1 MLLPPQRSATVPL
14 TLARQPRRCEGH
26 MHKSFL
32 VVGIMAVALA
42 IAAIGARTV
51 QGAGTL
57 TPAEIG
63 VTADGSVHATPD
75 TARIWIGVELL
86 GPTLVPVDREA
97 DQRMAAVVAALRS
110 AGVSDQHMRTVGISI
125 APQYTT
131 VDGQRQQ
138 LTGHLSGSMLEVE
151 TSDLAGLPA
160 LLDSAIA
167 AGANRIDQVRFE
179 SQVLDQLRSQ
189 ARDQAWQAARAQA
202 EQLAQRAGTR
212 LDRVTSVDEP
222 MIEDTGTIQ
231 PDRGTAYARPV
242 GSSTSSVQ
250 SGELEVRCR
259 LHIVWSTQ

>member
-1 MLLPPQRSATVPL
+1 
-14 TLARQPRRCEGH
+14 
-26 MHKSFL
+26 MHKNLLL
-32 VVGIMAVALA
+32 VTIMAMALA
-42 IAAIGARTV
+42 LAAFGARSV
-51 QGAGTL
+51 HGAGAL

-75 TARIWIGVELL
+75 TARVWIGVELF
-86 GPTLVPVDREA
+86 GPTLVPLDREA
-97 DQRMAAVVAALRS
+97 DQRMAAIVAALRS
-110 AGVSDQHMRTVGISI
+110 AGISDQHMRTVGISI

-231 PDRGTAYARPV
+231 PDRATAYARPV

-259 LHIVWSTQ
+259 LHVVWSTQQ